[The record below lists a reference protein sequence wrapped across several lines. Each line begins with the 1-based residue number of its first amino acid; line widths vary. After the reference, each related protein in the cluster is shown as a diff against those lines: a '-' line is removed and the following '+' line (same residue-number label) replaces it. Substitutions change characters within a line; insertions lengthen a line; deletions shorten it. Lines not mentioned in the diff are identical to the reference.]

1 MKWFVVWMFQ
11 VNKLSALL
19 CKIDRA
25 QDYNWTGGWV
35 VVNKFEHL
43 DERKHS
49 KAYRNHISFFFENLF
64 SFIVCNPV
72 CRYVCD
78 DKITK

>member
-1 MKWFVVWMFQ
+1 V
-11 VNKLSALL
+11 
-19 CKIDRA
+19 
-25 QDYNWTGGWV
+25 G
-35 VVNKFEHL
+35 VNKFDHL
-43 DERKHS
+43 SERKHT
-49 KAYRNHISFFFENLF
+49 KAYRNHISFALETLL